1 VDRGLGL
8 TLTERRAISEILAT
22 ILVVAMTIL
31 GAGIL
36 YTYFDTVVSRAQVT
50 AQVSVT
56 ANLAV
61 PSGVGQ
67 GTVAITVTNSGSV
80 AMTDVSLS
88 GSIVPS
94 TVNWNPAPSPS
105 NPIPPSGGTSAAVFP
120 TAKNVVAG
128 VSYSMVLVV
137 TYANGA
143 TSSQVITVT
152 ATT

>member
-1 VDRGLGL
+1 MKLIRK
-8 TLTERRAISEILAT
+8 RRAISEIIAT
-22 ILVVAMTIL
+22 VLVVAMTIL
-31 GAGIL
+31 SAGVL
-36 YTYFDTVVSRAQVT
+36 YSYFNTVATKAQVT
-50 AQVSVT
+50 AQVNMS

-61 PSGVGQ
+61 PNGVGQ

-80 AMTDVSLS
+80 AIIGLSLS

-94 TVNWNPAPSPS
+94 TVTWNPAPSPS
-105 NPIPPSGGTSAAVFP
+105 NPVPPSGGTSAVIFP

-128 VSYSMVLVV
+128 VSYIMVLTA

-143 TSSQVITVT
+143 ASSQIITLT